1 MASSETLLD
10 DDTNPQNAHSSG
22 GLQEIKMVP
31 TQSVSIRS
39 STPDTLRNVG
49 TERAGAASWG
59 TSLWLLVMPQQHSQ
73 FVGKPEEKVRPLAV
87 EDQWQILFPP
97 LEKTETD
104 PFVVHKS
111 LQSEIG

>member
-1 MASSETLLD
+1 
-10 DDTNPQNAHSSG
+10 
-22 GLQEIKMVP
+22 
-31 TQSVSIRS
+31 
-39 STPDTLRNVG
+39 
-49 TERAGAASWG
+49 
-59 TSLWLLVMPQQHSQ
+59 MPQQDSQ

-97 LEKTETD
+97 FPFDRWLFPPLEKTETD